1 MLQVD
6 TTRALYA
13 RAVKPKFQHSVAQC
27 KLQSVRSKLDFGFSI
42 DRQLVGIS
50 LKTLL
55 FQYYSIS

>member
-27 KLQSVRSKLDFGFSI
+27 KLRSVRSKGFGFAI
-42 DRQLVGIS
+42 DRQTVGIL

-55 FQYYSIS
+55 LQYYRIS